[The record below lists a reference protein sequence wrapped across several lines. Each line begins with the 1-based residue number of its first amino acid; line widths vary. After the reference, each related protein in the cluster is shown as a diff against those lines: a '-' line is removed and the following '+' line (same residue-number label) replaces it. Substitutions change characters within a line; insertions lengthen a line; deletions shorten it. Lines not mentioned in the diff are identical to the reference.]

1 MVKVHRPKF
10 SGKKQLNCL
19 RKVRP
24 VNKGLR
30 VTMYVALPP
39 TQRRHFTMVVVS
51 VFADTSTR
59 LPYQPIGRISH
70 LRRRNPSNPCA
81 LATS

>member
-24 VNKGLR
+24 VNKGLSILL
-30 VTMYVALPP
+30 ALCH
-39 TQRRHFTMVVVS
+39 TQIPNQFQLFFFRAQNGIFSIV
-51 VFADTSTR
+51 D
-59 LPYQPIGRISH
+59 
-70 LRRRNPSNPCA
+70 LRRNRMVQSCKKTQSQKDF
-81 LATS
+81 LHRRK

>member
-24 VNKGLR
+24 VNKGLTNMIDGIEKMSF
-30 VTMYVALPP
+30 VWA
-39 TQRRHFTMVVVS
+39 FS
-51 VFADTSTR
+51 CKSN
-59 LPYQPIGRISH
+59 IGRDIE
-70 LRRRNPSNPCA
+70 C
-81 LATS
+81 

>member
-24 VNKGLR
+24 VNKGLKTHFQEKGSAELLSETKHGICTAILP
-30 VTMYVALPP
+30 VVLDQEEVIISSILPP
-39 TQRRHFTMVVVS
+39 
-51 VFADTSTR
+51 
-59 LPYQPIGRISH
+59 L
-70 LRRRNPSNPCA
+70 
-81 LATS
+81 